1 MERGGGSGSSYPRE
15 CVVSVSLRIN
25 DHVTIEPTELSVQ
38 FVRSPGPGGQNVNK
52 VNSKAVVHWQLGRNP
67 QMPEEVWGRIRQQA
81 ANRINQD
88 DCLVVYSH
96 QSRNQQENLAFCLAK
111 IRQIVLEAWRAPTPR
126 RPTKVTWSS
135 KQRRLSDKRQVSD
148 KKSGRRR
155 QDWTRD

>member
-1 MERGGGSGSSYPRE
+1 MSASI
-15 CVVSVSLRIN
+15 RIN
-25 DHVTIEPTELSVQ
+25 DRVTIESSELSVQ

-67 QMPEEVWGRIRQQA
+67 QMPDEVWGRIRQQA

-111 IRQIVLEAWRAPTPR
+111 IRQIVLQAWSAPTPR
-126 RPTKVTWSS
+126 RPTKATWSS
-135 KQRRLSDKRQVSD
+135 KQRRLADKRQVSD
-148 KKSGRRR
+148 KKTGRRR
-155 QDWTRD
+155 QDWSRE